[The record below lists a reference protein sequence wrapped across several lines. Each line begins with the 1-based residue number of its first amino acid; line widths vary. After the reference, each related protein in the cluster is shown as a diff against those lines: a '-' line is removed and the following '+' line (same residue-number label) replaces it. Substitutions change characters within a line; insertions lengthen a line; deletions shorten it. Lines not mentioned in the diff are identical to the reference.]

1 MSRKFRG
8 RILSSEFEGY
18 DPRHQLELSL
28 RAGIGSVLLLALSR
42 RVKDQADGTWPDDAH
57 LDVVNTQVHRRAIAL
72 IQAAHSGD
80 VTKQTFTML
89 YPDADDRPEAV
100 DLVWFH
106 VERAVEQVKSVRAC
120 VRATL
125 DDLIDRYDLMNPASA
140 KTFISPGPVMETWM
154 SDSIV
159 PADVKAKFV
168 REVSVLEDVPDEQ
181 KDWHPGSNNQV
192 LDLVHP
198 SLYCCVY
205 GIYYFGCDNISD
217 SKLSFRVIV
226 QPPEYEHDDRIG
238 IASVYG
244 LEDESALVQSL
255 GTLTAVEDRC
265 IVFPNTFQ
273 HKVEAFELADQGK
286 PAAKKH
292 REELMKERGPFNPK
306 ACRDLVFSLC
316 EH

>member
-28 RAGIGSVLLLALSR
+28 RAGIGSPLIGYASKASKCADDKIDSVKSSERTTVAFGMMLCRDSYPSFLKHHQLEPTQVLCWYFAVLALSR
-42 RVKDQADGTWPDDAH
+42 RVKDQADGRWPDDAH
-57 LDVVNTQVHRRAIAL
+57 LDVANTQVHRRAIAL
-72 IQAAHSGD
+72 IKLAHSGD
-80 VTKQTFTML
+80 ISKQTFTTL
-89 YPDADDRPEAV
+89 YPDADDRPHAV

-205 GIYYFGCDNISD
+205 GI
-217 SKLSFRVIV
+217 
-226 QPPEYEHDDRIG
+226 
-238 IASVYG
+238 ASVYG

-255 GTLTAVEDRC
+255 
-265 IVFPNTFQ
+265 
-273 HKVEAFELADQGK
+273 
-286 PAAKKH
+286 AAKKH